1 MMKDFFLVPPS
12 MPTQR
17 WREAFPEARFFHE
30 RSALSGPADGDVI
43 WLAAELPDWRGELA
57 RLRRA
62 FPRCA
67 LVLLSLQPDPNEGLT
82 ALGLGARGYCH
93 ALAAP
98 SLLREV
104 GEVLRHGGL
113 WVGAELLERL
123 VRSLRPHL
131 GKDADPDG
139 RGPQVRLSGRE
150 AEVARLV
157 AAGWSNKEVARELD
171 ITERTVKA
179 HLSAVFDK
187 LAVRDRLQLVLRYGK
202 TRRTTAEA

>member
-1 MMKDFFLVPPS
+1 MTKDFFLAPPS

-30 RSALSGPADGDVI
+30 RSALSRPADGDVI
-43 WLAAELPDWRGELA
+43 WLAAEFPNWRGELVQ
-57 RLRRA
+57 LRRA

-67 LVLLSLQPDPNEGLT
+67 LVLLSLQPDPREGLT

-98 SLLREV
+98 PLLREV

-113 WVGAELLERL
+113 WVGAELLARL
-123 VRSLRPHL
+123 VRSLRARP
-131 GKDADPDG
+131 GTAAEADDG
-139 RGPQVRLSGRE
+139 GLEARLSERE

-157 AAGWSNKEVARELD
+157 AAGWTNKEVARELD

-187 LAVRDRLQLVLRYGK
+187 LAVRDRLQLVLRYGSP
-202 TRRTTAEA
+202 RRTAAEV